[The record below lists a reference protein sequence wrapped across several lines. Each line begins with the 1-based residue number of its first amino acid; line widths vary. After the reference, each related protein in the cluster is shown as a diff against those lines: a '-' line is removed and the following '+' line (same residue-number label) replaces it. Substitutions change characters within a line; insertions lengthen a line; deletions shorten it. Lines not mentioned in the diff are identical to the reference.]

1 MQQAWLALALW
12 AGWEAAGPPA
22 AVEVHTFQFSQ
33 PSLAVAVGLASS
45 PLVHRARAI
54 HVSRISRSEWNRFD
68 SPCTPQAGARIGEAD
83 SAA

>member
-1 MQQAWLALALW
+1 MVTRKST
-12 AGWEAAGPPA
+12 AAGSYRIA
-22 AVEVHTFQFSQ
+22 KLSGNWKVCTST
-33 PSLAVAVGLASS
+33 VAVGLASS

-68 SPCTPQAGARIGEAD
+68 SPCAPQAGARIGEAD